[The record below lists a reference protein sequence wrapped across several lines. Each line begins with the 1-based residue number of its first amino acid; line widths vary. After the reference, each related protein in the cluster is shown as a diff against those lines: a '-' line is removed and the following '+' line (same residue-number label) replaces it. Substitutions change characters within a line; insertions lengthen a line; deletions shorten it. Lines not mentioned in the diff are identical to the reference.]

1 MVTSDAIKK
10 AIEDDLDLI
19 LTVPDADPPVAKIVD
34 FDKYRYQQKKEEKK
48 QKQHQQELKHIRFS
62 ARSAEHDMQTQVKKI
77 EKFLAKGD
85 RVEII
90 LRLRGRERGNKEWA
104 KMRLDIFLKMI
115 ETEYKVT
122 AAPKFGGMGMLM
134 QIAPK

>member
-1 MVTSDAIKK
+1 MVTSDAIRK
-10 AIEDDLDLI
+10 AIEDDLDLL

-34 FDKYRYQQKKEEKK
+34 FDKYRYQQEKEAKK
-48 QKQHQQELKHIRFS
+48 QKQRQQELKHIRFS

-104 KMRLDIFLKMI
+104 KMRLDTFLKMI